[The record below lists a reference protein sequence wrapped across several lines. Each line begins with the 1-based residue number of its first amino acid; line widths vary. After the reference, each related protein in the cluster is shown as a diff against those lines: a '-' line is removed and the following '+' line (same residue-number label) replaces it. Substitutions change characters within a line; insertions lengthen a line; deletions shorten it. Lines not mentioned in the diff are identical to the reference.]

1 MVVACSLV
9 SYPNRIDVIRE
20 PLSNVPIDLLFL
32 HLVLPHTMHYFR
44 PKRAMKNL
52 TTVVWK
58 YLAKKLR
65 LTSYFFGGRQPEEER
80 TPNHWTKWLSPASEK
95 TSTPDGSFRR
105 VPATDNV
112 ALPRD
117 FRATADVTEDGEPL
131 DEASARVMQIQ
142 NGEAEKAK
150 RNIRDDYMIVY
161 IPPHFRQRVISFIAF
176 LWVIGAISLGVM
188 VALPIQLGRSFFK
201 LFTSRELHDGYSL
214 IVGFYLLWGCY
225 LVGKAIDKLDKRRQ
239 RARANDGPRGD
250 LRVLVIKRGLVWVA
264 KVLYMGFSLGIVIPI
279 LVAFVVDLYIIL
291 PIRFSLDPSMT
302 PRIRV
307 VDTWALGLIYGK
319 IALHAVR
326 IQPPNRIAR
335 GFQHVSDQFI
345 SLVLIHLICWGNRF
359 Q

>member
-1 MVVACSLV
+1 VVVACPLV
-9 SYPNRIDVIRE
+9 SYPNHIDIIRE

-44 PKRAMKNL
+44 PKRAMKDL

-65 LTSYFFGGRQPEEER
+65 LTSYFFGGRHSEEER
-80 TPNHWTKWLSPASEK
+80 TPNHWTKWLSPASEE
-95 TSTPDGSFRR
+95 TSTADGSFKR

-117 FRATADVTEDGEPL
+117 FRATADVTENGEPV

-239 RARANDGPRGD
+239 RARATDAPGGD
-250 LRVLVIKRGLVWVA
+250 LRVLVVKLGLVWVA
-264 KVLYMGFSLGIVIPI
+264 KVLYMGFFLGIVIPI

-291 PIRFSLDPSMT
+291 PIRFTLDPSMT

-326 IQPPNRIAR
+326 IQPPNRITR
-335 GFQHVSDQFI
+335 GFQHVSDYLFPLSSFI
-345 SLVLIHLICWGNRF
+345 
-359 Q
+359 